1 MEKHLKAYAKINLFL
16 DVVGKREDGYHDLNM
31 IMLPLELHD
40 TIFIEP
46 IAYLRDDYITCDHVE
61 LQETKYNLISAT
73 LKEMKKRYGYNDKF
87 NIIIHKEIPISAGL
101 GGGSSNSAAVI
112 KYLEEYK
119 KLNLPKEEELDLA
132 KSLGCDVPYCLLNKP
147 AHVTG
152 VGEKIELIPMKKQFY
167 VLVVKPLKGCSTK
180 KVFALADEMELEHS
194 DPSNVIK
201 ALADGDEEL
210 LSKSVFNSLEKA
222 SATFVP
228 EIYDVEKMLRK
239 DGFKVVLMSGSGS
252 SVVALTLDKK
262 LVTSMY
268 RKYEK
273 LDYDVI
279 LTKTLR

>member
-16 DVVGKREDGYHDLNM
+16 DVIGKREDGYHDLNM
-31 IMLPLELHD
+31 VMLPLELHD

-46 IAYLRDDYITCDHVE
+46 ISYLKDDYITCDHVE

-73 LKEMKKRYGYNDKF
+73 LKEMKKRYGYDNKF

-112 KYLEEYK
+112 KFLEDYK

-152 VGEKIELIPMKKQFY
+152 VGEKIEQIPMKKQFY
-167 VLVVKPLKGCSTK
+167 VLIIKPLNGCSTK
-180 KVFALADEMELEHS
+180 KVFALADEMQLEHGNP
-194 DPSNVIK
+194 DGVIQ
-201 ALADGDEEL
+201 ALANGDEEL
-210 LSKSVFNSLEKA
+210 LEKSVFNALEKA
-222 SATFVP
+222 SATIVP
-228 EIYDVEKMLRK
+228 EIYKVKDMMRK
-239 DGFKVVLMSGSGS
+239 DGLKVVLMSGSGS
-252 SVVALTLDKK
+252 SVIGLSLDKK
-262 LVTSMY
+262 LITSLF

-279 LTKTLR
+279 LTKTLG

>member
-46 IAYLRDDYITCDHVE
+46 FSFLKDNYITCDHVE

-73 LKEMKKRYGYNDKF
+73 LKEMKKRYKYNDNF
-87 NIIIHKEIPISAGL
+87 NIVIHKEIPISAGL
-101 GGGSSNSAAVI
+101 GGGSSNAAAVI
-112 KYLEEYK
+112 KYLEAYK
-119 KLNLPKEEELDLA
+119 KLDLPKEEELDLA

-152 VGEKIELIPMKKQFY
+152 VGEKIELIPMKKQFN
-167 VLVVKPLKGCSTK
+167 VLIVKPLKGCSTK
-180 KVFALADEMELEHS
+180 KVFALADEMQLDHS
-194 DPSNVIK
+194 DPEGVIE
-201 ALADGDEEL
+201 ALANGDEDL
-210 LSKSVFNSLEKA
+210 LAKSVFNSLEKA

-228 EIYDVEKMLRK
+228 EIYEVENMLRK
-239 DGFKVVLMSGSGS
+239 DGFKVVMMSGSGS
-252 SVVALTLDKK
+252 AVIAVTLDKK
-262 LVTSMY
+262 LATNMY